1 MKKKEEESEKPDFS
15 FTERFYK
22 DYESYFHKRPNVEK
36 LSYRDLEDGLH
47 PEETKE
53 VIDPPL
59 RDGAESYVHDYFP
72 GFVFVV
78 IYDDIKGECVVIT
91 MRPRIMK
98 LKNPELIDAP
108 NKKERRQIERHQTHL
123 ETMNAMIAEMKELRK
138 EMLAMMQTSSQSVN
152 Y

>member
-1 MKKKEEESEKPDFS
+1 MSQQ
-15 FTERFYK
+15 TEPMEWVITKRCRM
-22 DYESYFHKRPNVEK
+22 DLESYFHKRPM
-36 LSYRDLEDGLH
+36 LE
-47 PEETKE
+47 PIEETDVLVDLYPDDSDFVLE
-53 VIDPPL
+53 PPL
-59 RDGAESYVHDYFP
+59 RDDVVAYVNDAFPDY
-72 GFVFVV
+72 VFVV
-78 IYDDIKGECVVIT
+78 SMNTRANEGTVIT

-138 EMLAMMQTSSQSVN
+138 EILEMRQSQLHATS

>member
-1 MKKKEEESEKPDFS
+1 MSSEVEKQEFV

-22 DYESYFHKRPNVEK
+22 DYESYFHKRPTLDK
-36 LSYRDLEDGLH
+36 ITHTDLEEGLE
-47 PEETKE
+47 PDNSDD

-59 RDGAESYVHDYFP
+59 RDGAVPYVHEYFP

-78 IYDDIKGECVVIT
+78 TPSDYSDEYVVVT
-91 MRPRIMK
+91 MRPRTMR
-98 LKNPELIDAP
+98 LKKPEQIDAP

-123 ETMNAMIAEMKELRK
+123 ETMNNLIAEIKSLRK
-138 EMLAMMQTSSQSVN
+138 EMAEMRQNQLQTVG